1 MSGGKSR
8 AGRGRSA
15 WGSGARALIAVARRA
30 SCRAGFGGK
39 AAGGAGRASE

>member
-15 WGSGARALIAVARRA
+15 WGSGARALTAVARRA
-30 SCRAGFGGK
+30 SCRAGFGSE
-39 AAGGAGRASE
+39 AGAGAGWAAE